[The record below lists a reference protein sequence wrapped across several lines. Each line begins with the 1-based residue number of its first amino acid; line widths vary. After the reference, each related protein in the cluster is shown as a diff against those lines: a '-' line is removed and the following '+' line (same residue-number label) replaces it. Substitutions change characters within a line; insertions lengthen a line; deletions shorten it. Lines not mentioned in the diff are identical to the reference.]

1 MNSCRIIV
9 FAKAPLPGRVKTR
22 LIPALGADGAAA
34 LAREMLERT
43 LAAALDA
50 GLGPVELCGDPSPDD
65 APWADVVLPAGIERS
80 AQGAGDLGVRMS
92 RAAQRA
98 LARGERVLVVG
109 TDCAQMSAALLRQ
122 AAGMLDGAEV
132 VIGPVADGGYALIG
146 LSRHDERLFRDI
158 AWSTPTVAA
167 TTRERAATLGWRL
180 AQTRTLHDIDT
191 PEDLRHWKTRP

>member
-1 MNSCRIIV
+1 MSAHIIV

-34 LAREMLERT
+34 LAREMLDRT
-43 LAAALDA
+43 LTAALGA
-50 GLGPVELCGDPSPDD
+50 GLGPVELCGDPPPDD
-65 APWADVVLPAGIERS
+65 VAWADVALPSGIEYS
-80 AQGAGDLGVRMS
+80 AQGAGDLGARMS

-98 LARGERVLVVG
+98 LHRSGHVLIVG

-122 AAGMLDGAEV
+122 ASSMLDAAEV

-146 LSRHDERLFRDI
+146 LTRHDERLFREI
-158 AWSTPTVAA
+158 AWSTPAVAA

-191 PEDLRHWKTRP
+191 PEDLRHWKSGA